1 MNIKTTGLWIFC
13 TFFAI
18 GLTLLT
24 SCVKIQIEMV
34 DKFLILV
41 RKINKS
47 EAKSLDEKYEDPLSR
62 MGREQ
67 LTKITERGLDLPV
80 ALL

>member
-1 MNIKTTGLWIFC
+1 MVNR
-13 TFFAI
+13 
-18 GLTLLT
+18 LLN
-24 SCVKIQIEMV
+24 
-34 DKFLILV
+34 LV

-47 EAKSLDEKYEDPLSR
+47 EASSIKERYEDPLSR
-62 MGREQ
+62 LGREQ

>member
-1 MNIKTTGLWIFC
+1 
-13 TFFAI
+13 
-18 GLTLLT
+18 
-24 SCVKIQIEMV
+24 MV

>member
-1 MNIKTTGLWIFC
+1 
-13 TFFAI
+13 
-18 GLTLLT
+18 
-24 SCVKIQIEMV
+24 MV
-34 DKFLILV
+34 DKLSSLV

-47 EAKSLDEKYEDPLSR
+47 EANSVKERYEDPLSR